1 MSTKILYPRESWVW
15 NGMVGHF
22 ICGQWCRF
30 HLATEVG
37 PWLISTV
44 GLYVHPRHSGGR
56 EDAESKYLRENP
68 FGEDIGLNRKFE
80 TMVFRA
86 GRKCNNG
93 TCDCGLAI
101 PNEMTK
107 LDFDGYNTPGA
118 ANAGHLAM
126 CEKWSRISKEPKR

>member
-1 MSTKILYPRESWVW
+1 MSRVLYPPKSWVW

-56 EDAESKYLRENP
+56 EDSEYKWLAKNP
-68 FGEDIGLNRKFE
+68 FGEDIGLERKFE

-86 GRKCNNG
+86 GKKCDNG
-93 TCDCGLAI
+93 TCDCGIARI
-101 PNEMTK
+101 DGHEIDCN
-107 LDFDGYNTPGA
+107 GYNTPGA
-118 ANAGHLAM
+118 ANAGHYAM
-126 CEKWSRISKEPKR
+126 CEKWSRLAEVPV